1 MVERFEEFNRNIT
14 EAYKCILKIKAIEMQ
29 KYGLRGANV
38 MCLFFLGKHP
48 EGLTP
53 SQLCSLCGEDKAGV
67 SKSLAALKK
76 SGYVSTEGIG
86 RKYRMLYKITEEGQA
101 VYRKL
106 TDCIDGVVTKVGD
119 GLSDGQ
125 RATFYTALDTIVSN
139 LQTYISSY
147 TEEQ

>member
-1 MVERFEEFNRNIT
+1 MIKRFEEFNRNIT

-76 SGYVSTEGIG
+76 SGYVSTEGIV
-86 RKYRMLYKITEEGQA
+86 RKYRMLYKITEEGREI
-101 VYRKL
+101 YKKL
-106 TDCIDGVVTKVGD
+106 TACIDGVVAKVGD
-119 GLSDGQ
+119 GLTDEQ
-125 RATFYTALDTIVSN
+125 RATFYSALDTIVSN

-147 TEEQ
+147 SEEE

>member
-29 KYGLRGANV
+29 KYGLRAANV

-53 SQLCSLCGEDKAGV
+53 SQLCSLCGEDKAGI

-76 SGYVSTEGIG
+76 SGYVSTEGMG
-86 RKYRMLYKITEEGQA
+86 RKYRMLYKITEEGQL

-106 TDCIDGVVTKVGD
+106 TDCIDGVVAKVGD
-119 GLSDGQ
+119 GLTDAE
-125 RATFYTALDTIVSN
+125 RATFYAALDTIVSN
-139 LQTYISSY
+139 LQTYISADS
-147 TEEQ
+147 EE

>member
-1 MVERFEEFNRNIT
+1 MIKRFEEFNRNIT

-76 SGYVSTEGIG
+76 SGYVSTEGIV
-86 RKYRMLYKITEEGQA
+86 RKYRMLYKITEEGREI
-101 VYRKL
+101 YKKL
-106 TDCIDGVVTKVGD
+106 TACIDGVVAKVGD
-119 GLSDGQ
+119 GLADEQ
-125 RATFYTALDTIVSN
+125 RATFYSALDTIVSN

-147 TEEQ
+147 SEEE